1 MLKKGRTIMSK
12 KVLLVSL
19 ITLMV
24 MALFIQVSLGAKNE
38 RYVFVS
44 IVSTHPFWIDAKEGG
59 EAAATQLGVKF
70 EYTGPA
76 EFDPAAQATTMEQI
90 IATKPAG
97 IITTGHNPQA
107 ITPVINKAIAAGIP
121 VFTIDTDAPDSERF
135 TYIGTDNYE
144 AGKFMGRQVAKI
156 LNGKGKIGV
165 STQPGQF
172 NLEERLRGVK
182 DAIAKFSGL
191 SIVATADNKSDDSIA
206 ATAVEAML
214 QANPDMNMVL
224 SMNAT
229 GAGVATAIR
238 ETKNIG
244 KVHAVVFDVTD
255 PILKAVKEGVID
267 STIAQR
273 VFLESYLAVK
283 MMYDYNHGNMKKMVG
298 VNRGVIP
305 LPGKVDTG
313 VVAVTKANAD
323 AYSRK

>member
-1 MLKKGRTIMSK
+1 
-12 KVLLVSL
+12 
-19 ITLMV
+19 
-24 MALFIQVSLGAKNE
+24 
-38 RYVFVS
+38 
-44 IVSTHPFWIDAKEGG
+44 
-59 EAAATQLGVKF
+59 
-70 EYTGPA
+70 
-76 EFDPAAQATTMEQI
+76 MEQI

-305 LPGKVDTG
+305 LPGKV
-313 VVAVTKANAD
+313 
-323 AYSRK
+323 